1 MSRKKHRI
9 RQKITMKYITK
20 VKNEGEI
27 EEENKIL
34 HPCEQIT
41 KNVQSA

>member
-20 VKNEGEI
+20 VKNDGDI
-27 EEENKIL
+27 EEEVENKIL
-34 HPCEQIT
+34 HPYA
-41 KNVQSA
+41 NR